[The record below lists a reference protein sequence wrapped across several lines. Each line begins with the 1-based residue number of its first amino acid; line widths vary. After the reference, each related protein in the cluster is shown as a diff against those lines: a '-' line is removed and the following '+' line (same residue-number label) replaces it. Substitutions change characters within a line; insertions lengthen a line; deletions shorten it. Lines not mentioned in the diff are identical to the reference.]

1 MSSIQS
7 NEDGTDLKCKG
18 LRQIDVIL
26 LDVNSRTGSCSYAKN
41 RELPIKSDASRT
53 IVSLERVQM
62 IPFVGIISDQQSTC

>member
-1 MSSIQS
+1 MEPILNVRGFSNSS
-7 NEDGTDLKCKG
+7 DLK
-18 LRQIDVIL
+18 IDVIL
-26 LDVNSRTGSCSYAKN
+26 PDVNSRTGSCSYAKN